1 MRNMTE
7 YNQKRLRLAWILMAV
22 CFAIGISIG
31 AVYAVRTSGTT
42 DKGLSEYL
50 TGFFQNLQTEGN
62 RFSVFCNAFFNH
74 AKLFGFLFVCAF
86 FRLGSIGIG
95 AGMGVKG
102 FSLGFTT
109 AACVKYYGTRGLLVS
124 ASSLFANLILFPAM
138 LFFAAYTVC
147 FSRKKQ
153 KKDKNLLGS
162 FFLVALIC
170 FTIFC
175 VSAFFEGYVTTTF
188 IKLFVPF
195 FVRI

>member
-1 MRNMTE
+1 MLNGERSSV
-7 YNQKRLRLAWILMAV
+7 RIAWILMAV

-31 AVYAVRTSGTT
+31 AVYAVRTSGAP
-42 DKGLSEYL
+42 DQGLSEYL
-50 TGFFQNLQTEGN
+50 TAFFQNLQTEGN
-62 RFSVFCNAFFNH
+62 RFSVFRNAFFNH
-74 AKLFGFLFVCAF
+74 ARLFAFLFVCAF

-95 AGMGVKG
+95 AGMGIKG

-124 ASSLFANLILFPAM
+124 ASSLCANLILFSAM
-138 LFFAAYTVC
+138 LFFAAYAVC

-162 FFLVALIC
+162 FLLIALIC